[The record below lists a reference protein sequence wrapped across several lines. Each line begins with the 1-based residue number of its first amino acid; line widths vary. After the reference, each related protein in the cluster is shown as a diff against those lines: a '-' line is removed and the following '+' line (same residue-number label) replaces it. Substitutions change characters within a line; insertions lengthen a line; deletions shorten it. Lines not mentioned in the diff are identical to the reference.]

1 MGGLTNSEDDRENLP
16 SAFLALLWLL
26 PPPRLSRRRRRRAAQ
41 EKISG
46 DQVSISPQLRWTL
59 LALQDLLWGQNLPR
73 LSRLVLAARRLSS
86 QSRLER
92 LRGGEGGQIG
102 NLKKCPTVDQIKEKM
117 GEGMEGDWCVLYQLG
132 WIDETG
138 KENNETSTADLM
150 SLKPE
155 VLAELD
161 ESAMAT
167 CAQERVAMIG
177 KMMEKKHKRC
187 ANKFSEED
195 KAELTEMALKIQ
207 GYNCFKEMFHS
218 ACQNRQEPSLRFLPG
233 TSNGGGFHRGFNNR
247 CSSHDYCLVLSN
259 LMQKTKFT
267 PSSLCSFQYFII
279 YAFRRTSRFFKTI
292 FFSGSLK

>member
-1 MGGLTNSEDDRENLP
+1 MIVKL
-16 SAFLALLWLL
+16 SAFCLLGAVVASSSSSSSESSSSESGSREDFRGPGLYFSPIEVDLACTAGSPLGAKLASAFYTCLGGEEAL
-26 PPPRLSRRRRRRAAQ
+26 KPEQVGEAERRRRRPNR
-41 EKISG
+41 K
-46 DQVSISPQLRWTL
+46 P
-59 LALQDLLWGQNLPR
+59 
-73 LSRLVLAARRLSS
+73 
-86 QSRLER
+86 
-92 LRGGEGGQIG
+92 
-102 NLKKCPTVDQIKEKM
+102 KKCPTVDQIKEKM

-132 WIDETG
+132 WIDENG

-161 ESAMAT
+161 ESAMAS

-218 ACQNRQEPSLRFLPG
+218 ACQKSVKSQ
-233 TSNGGGFHRGFNNR
+233 
-247 CSSHDYCLVLSN
+247 V
-259 LMQKTKFT
+259 
-267 PSSLCSFQYFII
+267 
-279 YAFRRTSRFFKTI
+279 YAFFQAQAMAAASTEASTT
-292 FFSGSLK
+292 GAPATTTA

>member
-1 MGGLTNSEDDRENLP
+1 MGADQAKQLRMIVKVFVSCL
-16 SAFLALLWLL
+16 LALCAASSESSSSESGSREFRGPGLYFSPIEVDLACTAGSPL
-26 PPPRLSRRRRRRAAQ
+26 GAKTCLGFRTCLGGEEALKPEQVGEAERRRRRRPNRQ
-41 EKISG
+41 
-46 DQVSISPQLRWTL
+46 P
-59 LALQDLLWGQNLPR
+59 
-73 LSRLVLAARRLSS
+73 
-86 QSRLER
+86 
-92 LRGGEGGQIG
+92 
-102 NLKKCPTVDQIKEKM
+102 KKCPTVDQIKEKM

-132 WIDETG
+132 WIDENG

-218 ACQNRQEPSLRFLPG
+218 ACQKSVKSQ
-233 TSNGGGFHRGFNNR
+233 
-247 CSSHDYCLVLSN
+247 V
-259 LMQKTKFT
+259 
-267 PSSLCSFQYFII
+267 
-279 YAFRRTSRFFKTI
+279 YAFFQAQAMAAASTEASTT
-292 FFSGSLK
+292 GAPATTTA

>member
-1 MGGLTNSEDDRENLP
+1 MGP

-26 PPPRLSRRRRRRAAQ
+26 PPPRLSRRRRAAQ

-59 LALQDLLWGQNLPR
+59 LALRDPLWGQNLPR
-73 LSRLVLAARRLSS
+73 LSRLV
-86 QSRLER
+86 
-92 LRGGEGGQIG
+92 
-102 NLKKCPTVDQIKEKM
+102 
-117 GEGMEGDWCVLYQLG
+117 
-132 WIDETG
+132 
-138 KENNETSTADLM
+138 LM

-218 ACQNRQEPSLRFLPG
+218 ACQKSVKSQ
-233 TSNGGGFHRGFNNR
+233 
-247 CSSHDYCLVLSN
+247 V
-259 LMQKTKFT
+259 
-267 PSSLCSFQYFII
+267 
-279 YAFRRTSRFFKTI
+279 YAFFQAQAMAAASTEASTT
-292 FFSGSLK
+292 GAPATTTA